1 MMDYE
6 EFKQQ
11 VVDNVKDY
19 LPIEFAD
26 ADVNIRQVTKNNDT
40 VIDTLYVIKG
50 NEPITPAIHLNES
63 YLNYA
68 QTQDFESEIRKLAQ
82 LREMAPPVMALNP
95 QGIANFETAKEK
107 LDCRIINFEK
117 NKEYLKDKPYRQVE
131 DLAMVY
137 CVDLSMG
144 KGDMATTVVT
154 YPLLDMWGVSKEEV
168 NDKAMENLKNN
179 DGFQFKSLWSVLKD
193 SMFPELPDD
202 DPTLK
207 LMLPPQDGPAMYVL
221 SNEQK
226 CYGAK
231 FLLDTDRMDEIAK
244 QLNGDFII
252 LPSSVNEVIIMPN
265 ADTLDREMF
274 EQMIHQVNTNE
285 VPDKDILSDHV
296 YCYDAIEHEL
306 MRGDRYQEK
315 HAEIQMEQPAEKQ
328 VQGMLQTVGE
338 EKVGYAA
345 KSEEKSFN
353 TAKPERS
360 GGSSDRRSVK
370 DQISEKKAIIDKQ
383 KPEKAA
389 PIKNHHQEL

>member
-1 MMDYE
+1 
-6 EFKQQ
+6 
-11 VVDNVKDY
+11 
-19 LPIEFAD
+19 
-26 ADVNIRQVTKNNDT
+26 
-40 VIDTLYVIKG
+40 
-50 NEPITPAIHLNES
+50 
-63 YLNYA
+63 
-68 QTQDFESEIRKLAQ
+68 
-82 LREMAPPVMALNP
+82 
-95 QGIANFETAKEK
+95 
-107 LDCRIINFEK
+107 
-117 NKEYLKDKPYRQVE
+117 
-131 DLAMVY
+131 
-137 CVDLSMG
+137 
-144 KGDMATTVVT
+144 
-154 YPLLDMWGVSKEEV
+154 
-168 NDKAMENLKNN
+168 
-179 DGFQFKSLWSVLKD
+179 
-193 SMFPELPDD
+193 
-202 DPTLK
+202 
-207 LMLPPQDGPAMYVL
+207 
-221 SNEQK
+221 
-226 CYGAK
+226 
-231 FLLDTDRMDEIAK
+231 
-244 QLNGDFII
+244 
-252 LPSSVNEVIIMPN
+252 MPN

>member
-1 MMDYE
+1 MMNYE

-11 VVDNVKDY
+11 VVDNIKDY

-50 NEPITPAIHLNES
+50 NEPITPAIHLNDA

-68 QTQDFESEIRKLAQ
+68 QTQDFESEIRKLAE
-82 LREMAPPVMALNP
+82 LRALAPPSMALSP
-95 QGIANFETAKEK
+95 QGIMEYETAKEK

-144 KGDMATTVVT
+144 NGDMATTAVN
-154 YPLLDMWGVSKEEV
+154 YSLLNAWGVSKEEV
-168 NDKAMENLKNN
+168 DAKAMENLKSSES
-179 DGFQFKSLWSVLKD
+179 FKFESLWDVLKET
-193 SMFPELPDD
+193 MFPDLPDD
-202 DPTLK
+202 DPSLN
-207 LMLPPQDGPAMYVL
+207 LMMPPKDDHVMYVM
-221 SNEQK
+221 SNDQK

-252 LPSSVNEVIIMPN
+252 IPSSVNEVIIIPN
-265 ADTLDREMF
+265 ADTLDREAF
-274 EQMIHQVNTNE
+274 EQMIYQVNTNE

-296 YCYDAIEHEL
+296 YCYDAVAHEL

-315 HAEIQMEQPAEKQ
+315 HAEIQQEKSDTKQEKAQLQ
-328 VQGMLQTVGE
+328 VVGE
-338 EKVGYAA
+338 EKVGYVAKA
-345 KSEEKSFN
+345 EKLDYKSERK
-353 TAKPERS
+353 
-360 GGSSDRRSVK
+360 SVK
-370 DQISEKKAIIDKQ
+370 DQISEKKSIIAEH
-383 KPEKAA
+383 KPEKHNPVKAH
-389 PIKNHHQEL
+389 NQEL